1 MNRGDEAISGTG
13 FLCFAREGKGRTQE
27 IRMGVS
33 NMKVEDIKKIAVMGA
48 GDMGYGIAEVALLAG
63 YKVAMRDIEQRFIDK
78 GFSRIKE
85 SLDKLVEKQK
95 ITEENR
101 KAMLANI
108 QTFIDIAE
116 SVKDADFVIEAV
128 PEVMDLKEQVFRALD
143 AAAPKRAI
151 LASNT
156 STMSITEIA
165 SATKRPEQVVGMH
178 FFNPP
183 VLMKLVEVIKGEKTG
198 ESTMQLTYDLAL
210 RMNKVPVRIEK
221 DSPGFIYNRI
231 TAPTQILL
239 GLMLE
244 KGVTTPVEIDARMK
258 KEGVPMG
265 PYELMDYIGLDVSYH
280 IARNFCDRLSRDHEP
295 ATWLKAKVDAGE
307 LGKKTGQGIYDWSKG
322 RPEIDLSRAKEDF
335 DPDIFTALQVNEATK
350 LLEEGVVKSPDEI
363 DKAMVNGGGAA
374 LGPFQLARE
383 IGYAKLAR
391 ICDELAQK
399 FAVKVFE
406 PTETLKK
413 GILP

>member
-1 MNRGDEAISGTG
+1 MKA
-13 FLCFAREGKGRTQE
+13 EG
-27 IRMGVS
+27 
-33 NMKVEDIKKIAVMGA
+33 IKKIAVMGA
-48 GDMGYGIAEVALLAG
+48 GDMGHGIAEVALLAG

-78 GFSRIKE
+78 GLSRIKE

-95 ITEENR
+95 VTEDNR

-143 AAAPKRAI
+143 AAAPKHAI

-156 STMSITEIA
+156 STMSITEMA

-183 VLMKLVEVIKGEKTG
+183 VLMKLIEVIKGEKTS
-198 ESTMQLTYDLAL
+198 EATMQLTYDLAL

-221 DSPGFIYNRI
+221 DSPGFIYNRVN
-231 TAPTQILL
+231 APTDVLL
-239 GLMLE
+239 GLMVE
-244 KGVTTPVEIDARMK
+244 KGMATPEEIDARMK
-258 KEGVPMG
+258 KEGMPMG
-265 PYELMDYIGLDVSYH
+265 PYELMDYIGLDIAYH
-280 IARNFCDRLSRDHEP
+280 MYSHFSDRLSRDYKL
-295 ATWLKAKVDAGE
+295 ASWLKAKFDAGE
-307 LGKKTGQGIYDWSKG
+307 LGKKTGRGIYDWSKG
-322 RPEIDLSRAKEDF
+322 RPEIDLSKAKEDF
-335 DPDIFTALQVNEATK
+335 DPTVLTAVKVNEATK

-363 DKAMVNGGGAA
+363 DKAMVSGGGATV
-374 LGPFQLARE
+374 GPFQLARE
-383 IGYAKLAR
+383 IGYDKLAR
-391 ICDELAQK
+391 MCAELAK
-399 FAVKVFE
+399 RFSIKAFE

-413 GILP
+413 GRLS